1 MTLRRHPDAAAR
13 PGPPL
18 PLRLPE
24 GLPDPGPEA
33 RAHAERLLALIG
45 EEIERRGGAIPFS
58 RYLELA
64 LYTPGLGYYGG
75 PLPKLGGPGDFVTAP
90 EVSPLFGRCLAR
102 QAAEVMAAQP
112 DATVLE
118 LGAGSGA
125 LAAEVL
131 TTLAGLGCL
140 PGRYLI
146 LEVSGELA
154 QRQAETLARR
164 APTLAGRV
172 SWLERWPEALID
184 GVILANEV
192 LDAVPFHRV
201 RRGPAGHGE
210 LGELYVTAQG
220 GRLAGRWGPPSSQ
233 AVRRAIAEVEA
244 DLGAALPPGYV
255 AEVSPERD
263 AWVSSVGD
271 ALRAGLALLTDY
283 GYPRREYYHPQRAD
297 GTLMCHYRHR
307 AHGDPLALTG
317 LQDVTAHVD
326 FTGAARAA
334 ERAGLRTAGF
344 VSQADFLLAT
354 GILDEVAAA
363 GDEGERTARAS
374 EVRRLTFP
382 GQMGEAFKV
391 LGLSRGLDLDPV
403 GFALRDRRGRL

>member
-131 TTLAGLGCL
+131 TTLADLGRL

-154 QRQAETLARR
+154 RRQAETLARR
-164 APTLAGRV
+164 APALSGLV
-172 SWLERWPEALID
+172 SWLERWPEAPIT

-201 RRGPAGHGE
+201 RREPSGP
-210 LGELYVTAQG
+210 GELYVTARG
-220 GRLAGRWGPPSSQ
+220 GRLAGLWGPPSSE
-233 AVRRAIAEVEA
+233 AVDRAITEVEA
-244 DLGAALPPGYV
+244 DLGTALPPGYV
-255 AEVSPERD
+255 TEVSPERD
-263 AWVSSVGD
+263 AWVSSVAD
-271 ALRAGLALLTDY
+271 ALGAGLALLIDY

-326 FTGAARAA
+326 FTAAARAA
-334 ERAGLRTAGF
+334 ERAGARTAGF

-363 GDEGERTARAS
+363 GDEGERTARAR